1 MQAPLTANRPALSA
15 RRLDG
20 VLDWARMLSGLALA
34 AFLLGHTLLAAS
46 VLLGPAAM
54 NALAARLEASGA
66 HQLGGPLIF
75 LLFLAHFALVARKL
89 PLRPEEQ
96 KTLWQHARLIHHAD
110 TWLWLAQAAT
120 GAAILLMGAYH
131 MWTVLADLPIT
142 ALKSAQTLRTES
154 WRPGFY
160 LLLAPLAHAHLG
172 LGLYRI
178 AVKWGFVGRAG
189 RKRFKTFVTVL
200 ILACVALSLATLSRL
215 WFLGA

>member
-34 AFLLGHTLLAAS
+34 AFMLGHTLLAAS
-46 VLLGPAAM
+46 VLFGPAAM
-54 NALAARLEASGA
+54 NAVAARLESSGA
-66 HQLGGPLIF
+66 HQLAGPLVF
-75 LLFLAHFALVARKL
+75 LLFLGHFALVARKL

-120 GAAILLMGAYH
+120 GAAILFLGAYH
-131 MWTVLADLPIT
+131 MWTVLANLPIT
-142 ALKSAQTLRTES
+142 ALKSAQALRTEP
-154 WRPGFY
+154 WLPGFY

-178 AVKWGFVGRAG
+178 AVKWGFADRTG
-189 RKRFKTFVTVL
+189 RKRLKTSVTIL
-200 ILACVALSLATLSRL
+200 ILAGMALSLAALSRL
-215 WFLGA
+215 WFLEA

>member
-34 AFLLGHTLLAAS
+34 AFMLGHTLLAAS

-54 NALAARLEASGA
+54 NAVAARLEASGA

-96 KTLWQHARLIHHAD
+96 KTLWLHARLIHHAD

-120 GAAILLMGAYH
+120 GAAILFMGAYH

-142 ALKSAQTLRTES
+142 ALKSAQGLRIEP
-154 WRPGFY
+154 WLPGFY
-160 LLLAPLAHAHLG
+160 LLLAGLTHAHLG

-178 AVKWGFVGRAG
+178 AVKWGFVGRTG
-189 RKRFKTFVTVL
+189 RKGFKTFVTVL